1 MKQFLYIA
9 SLAILLSS
17 CAGGQL
23 FVEARTTYNVPL
35 NDNGILDTNTLETQY
50 NNHSGLQNLHPQIRL
65 TYRQYIFDKK
75 RYPKAKPYKL
85 KK

>member
-35 NDNGILDTNTLETQY
+35 NDNGILKCNFQL
-50 NNHSGLQNLHPQIRL
+50 I
-65 TYRQYIFDKK
+65 
-75 RYPKAKPYKL
+75 
-85 KK
+85 

>member
-1 MKQFLYIA
+1 MKNLLYLSIF
-9 SLAILLSS
+9 IFLSS

-23 FVEARTTYNVPL
+23 FVEARTTYAIPL
-35 NDNGILDTNTLETQY
+35 SDNGGVDTDAVESQY
-50 NNHSGLQNLHPQIRL
+50 KNHSGLQNLYPQIRL

>member
-1 MKQFLYIA
+1 MKNLLYI
-9 SLAILLSS
+9 ILLTTLSS

-23 FVEARTTYNVPL
+23 FIEARTTYNIPL
-35 NDNGILDTNTLETQY
+35 SENGILDTNTMEYQY
-50 NNHSGLQNLHPQIRL
+50 NNHSGLQNLHPQVRL
-65 TYRQYIFDKK
+65 TYRHYIFDQK